1 VTRPGVA
8 GICLLVA
15 GCLVVAGLTVTQPRT
30 RQQAPAPAT
39 APSAPAAAS
48 EGASTVGPPES
59 AGAPLRISIP
69 AIGVDAAVVGVG
81 LRADGAMEVP
91 AVDRAGWYRLG
102 PRPGE
107 PGPAV
112 IVGHVDSRGGPAV
125 FHRLRQLQRG
135 DGILVGR
142 TGGTTAAFTVE
153 AVEQQPKSALP
164 VGRIWNRTAEPVLR
178 LITCGGTFDRT
189 SRHYRDNVI
198 VYAKLSRP

>member
-1 VTRPGVA
+1 VTRPRVA

-15 GCLVVAGLTVTQPRT
+15 GCLVVAGLAVTQPRT
-30 RQQAPAPAT
+30 RQQAPPPAT
-39 APSAPAAAS
+39 GPSAPAQAS
-48 EGASTVGPPES
+48 AVGPPES

-102 PRPGE
+102 PRPGQ

-112 IVGHVDSRGGPAV
+112 IVGHVDSRRGPAV
-125 FHRLRQLQRG
+125 FYRLRQLHRG
-135 DGILVGR
+135 DGIVVRR
-142 TGGTTAAFTVE
+142 TGGTTTAFTVE
-153 AVEQQPKSALP
+153 AVEQQPKSSLP

>member
-1 VTRPGVA
+1 VTRPRVA

-15 GCLVVAGLTVTQPRT
+15 GCLVVAGLTVTQPGPR
-30 RQQAPAPAT
+30 RADPPAT
-39 APSAPAAAS
+39 APSAPAGAS
-48 EGASTVGPPES
+48 AGASTVGPPPA

-102 PRPGE
+102 PRPGD

-112 IVGHVDSRGGPAV
+112 VVGHVDSRVGPAV
-125 FHRLRQLQRG
+125 FHRLRQLHRG
-135 DGILVGR
+135 DGSLVR
-142 TGGTTAAFTVE
+142 RMGGATAAFTVE
-153 AVEQQPKSALP
+153 AVEQQPKSTLP